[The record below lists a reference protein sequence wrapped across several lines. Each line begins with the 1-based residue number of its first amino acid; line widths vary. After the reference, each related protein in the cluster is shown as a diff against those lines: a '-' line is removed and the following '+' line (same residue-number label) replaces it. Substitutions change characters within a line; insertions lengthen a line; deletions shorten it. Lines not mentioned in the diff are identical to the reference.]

1 MNLSDISY
9 LLSWLLFFL
18 PWEKNRH
25 LRAGWMAQELLLT
38 FGNTIGELALIP
50 GKSATFIVRVNG
62 GKQPHFTERNTTYYC
77 RSKVSRR
84 SWYEK
89 ILGLNHFHLVD
100 FSLLDVVFDRKDHG
114 RFPEMKEVKQLVRTV
129 IAPEMGLG
137 HSDSKVKS
145 AESAVVTPAGA
156 SEAAQGHEETK
167 KAEAVTATPAPAT
180 SGAAVTAQVDEDDED
195 STVHDKECKTCL

>member
-1 MNLSDISY
+1 MTIEIRHPRVEIEFCTGCK
-9 LLSWLLFFL
+9 W
-18 PWEKNRH
+18 H

-62 GKQPHFTERNTTYYC
+62 
-77 RSKVSRR
+77 
-84 SWYEK
+84 
-89 ILGLNHFHLVD
+89 
-100 FSLLDVVFDRKDHG
+100 DVVFDRKDHG

-145 AESAVVTPAGA
+145 ADAAAATPAGA
-156 SEAAQGHEETK
+156 SEAGQGHEEK
-167 KAEAVTATPAPAT
+167 KAETVAPAPAEPV
-180 SGAAVTAQVDEDDED
+180 SVSVASAVQVDEDDED
-195 STVHDKECKTCL
+195 ST

>member
-1 MNLSDISY
+1 MASIETR
-9 LLSWLLFFL
+9 L
-18 PWEKNRH
+18 PRVEIEFCTGCKWH

-62 GKQPHFTERNTTYYC
+62 
-77 RSKVSRR
+77 
-84 SWYEK
+84 
-89 ILGLNHFHLVD
+89 
-100 FSLLDVVFDRKDHG
+100 VFDRKDHG

-137 HSDSKVKS
+137 HSDTAVKS
-145 AESAVVTPAGA
+145 AAVGKTNDPATNTEPATSSSVTTPLPDTSAAPSSAVV
-156 SEAAQGHEETK
+156 
-167 KAEAVTATPAPAT
+167 
-180 SGAAVTAQVDEDDED
+180 DDDAED

>member
-1 MNLSDISY
+1 MASIETR
-9 LLSWLLFFL
+9 L
-18 PWEKNRH
+18 PRVEIEFCTGCKWH

-62 GKQPHFTERNTTYYC
+62 
-77 RSKVSRR
+77 
-84 SWYEK
+84 
-89 ILGLNHFHLVD
+89 
-100 FSLLDVVFDRKDHG
+100 VFDRKDHG

-137 HSDSKVKS
+137 HSDTAVKS
-145 AESAVVTPAGA
+145 AEVGKTSGPTKTEPGTSSPSVTAPPSKKSAAPSAVV
-156 SEAAQGHEETK
+156 
-167 KAEAVTATPAPAT
+167 
-180 SGAAVTAQVDEDDED
+180 DDDAED